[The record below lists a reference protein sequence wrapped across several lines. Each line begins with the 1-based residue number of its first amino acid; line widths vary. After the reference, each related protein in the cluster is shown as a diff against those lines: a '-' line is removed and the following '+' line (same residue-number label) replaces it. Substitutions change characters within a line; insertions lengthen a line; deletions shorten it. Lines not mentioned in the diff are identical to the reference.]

1 MSITFTM
8 EIDEKQERL
17 ISEYAAK
24 QGQSMTDFVL
34 EAALDA
40 IEDSIGLRDWNDVYT
55 RQKTGPQPVPRTTS

>member
-8 EIDEKQERL
+8 KIDEKQERL

-24 QGQSMTDFVL
+24 QGQSITDFVL

-55 RQKTGPQPVPRTTS
+55 RQKTGASACS